1 MFKVG
6 ASKRWFYPI
15 SAFFVTA
22 MSLTTGLWTMFYP
35 LIIAKFEMTITSPVM
50 LASMFTG
57 LGSMIMGPPVAGQI
71 LDKKGPKIPALMS
84 GSFAALGM
92 FVLTL
97 MVRQETW
104 AAAQPLWY
112 LGSFLVGFGTGLWGG
127 TYTTTVARW
136 FPDRVG
142 TAMGLAVAGG
152 GTGIIVLSPLA
163 GYIVRTAGFNATI
176 FAVLG
181 SLAFV
186 MIVGIGFMFYTVP
199 SSDWKPEGWVPKP
212 SVATGKVKEER
223 HFTLKEAMGDKR
235 FWILYGGFLCSAFA
249 FMLFA
254 QNASLILIE
263 GLSKSGMTSES
274 ISLNVVPI
282 YLSVVAA
289 TGFLGRFG
297 WGWLM
302 DKLGSPFKTLPLVYF
317 SSGLMILVFYL
328 GYSSLTFVMVA
339 AGVLYFAFG
348 GEPTVH
354 YAAVPAIFG
363 RKHLGK
369 IMTSLNAFSVGIG
382 VALGPYLGAFIR
394 DKTGGYFWAI
404 VLAIFLRMA
413 ATGFSLTGLAYTK
426 KMDRKA
432 ASEEEV
438 I

>member
-1 MFKVG
+1 MFKIG
-6 ASKRWFYPI
+6 EDKRWFYPI
-15 SAFFVTA
+15 SAFFITA
-22 MSLTTGLWTMFYP
+22 LSLTTGLWAMFYP

-57 LGSMIMGPPVAGQI
+57 LGSMILGPPVAGAI
-71 LDKKGPKIPALMS
+71 FDRRGPKIPALLS
-84 GSFAALGM
+84 GCFSALGM
-92 FVLTL
+92 FVLTI
-97 MVRQETW
+97 MVKQTTW
-104 AAAQPLWY
+104 DAAQPLWY
-112 LGSFLVGFGTGLWGG
+112 LGSFLVGFGGGLWGG
-127 TYTTTVARW
+127 TYTTTVGRW

-152 GTGIIVLSPLA
+152 GTGIIILSPMA

-176 FAVLG
+176 FTILG
-181 SLAFV
+181 IISFV
-186 MIVGIGFMFYTVP
+186 MIVGVGFLFYGVP
-199 SSDWKPEGWVPKP
+199 ASDWKPKGWVPKP
-212 SVATGKVKEER
+212 SAITGEIKEEK

-254 QNASLILIE
+254 QNASMILIE
-263 GLSKSGMTSES
+263 GLTKSGMTSEYVTTN
-274 ISLNVVPI
+274 IVPT
-282 YLSVVAA
+282 YLALVAG

-317 SSGLMILVFYL
+317 ISGIMIAIFFM
-328 GYSSLTFVMVA
+328 GYTSLPFVMIS
-339 AGVLYFAFG
+339 AGFLYFAFG

-382 VALGPYLGAFIR
+382 IALGPYVGAFIR

-404 VLAIFLRMA
+404 VLAVVLRMA
-413 ATGFSLTGLAYTK
+413 ATGFSLTGLFYT
-426 KMDRKA
+426 RKLE
-432 ASEEEV
+432 SEEKAKYQQ
-438 I
+438 